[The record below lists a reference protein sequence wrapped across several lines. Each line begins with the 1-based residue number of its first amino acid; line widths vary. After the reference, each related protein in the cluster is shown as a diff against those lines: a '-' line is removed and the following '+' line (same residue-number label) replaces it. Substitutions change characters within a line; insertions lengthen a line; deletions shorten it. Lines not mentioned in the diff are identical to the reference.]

1 MFKIDKDILKEYA
14 RLAVI
19 TGVNVQKGQT
29 LLIKAPIEAYALA
42 RECVSVAYQVGAK
55 NVEVEYY
62 DDYKSKLDFTYKDE
76 DTLSNF
82 PKWQALKIEE
92 LIKED
97 YCAISIVGGDPDLLS
112 GLDGKKINSALMARK
127 KALAD
132 YQYYFMNSV
141 GQWCVIAY
149 PELSW
154 AKKVFPGLNDQEAM
168 QSLWKAILD
177 TSRVK
182 LDETVSNWEKHD
194 EELMSHCHK
203 LNEYNFKAL
212 HFKNS
217 LGTNLRVGLIKD
229 HIWSGGKEYA
239 SGKYK
244 VSFNANIPT
253 EEVFTM
259 PDRYHIDGIVY
270 STKPLSYSGKLINR
284 FSLTFKDGEVVD
296 YKADENIEVLKS
308 ILDTDKGSKSLGE
321 VALISYDS
329 PISKSNILF
338 YDTLFD
344 ENASCH
350 LALGACYPTTVKD
363 GDKLSSEELYKLG
376 GNDSLNH
383 VDFMFGTSDLSVFG
397 EKYDGEMIE
406 VFKNGNFVF

>member
-1 MFKIDKDILKEYA
+1 MVCY
-14 RLAVI
+14 
-19 TGVNVQKGQT
+19 
-29 LLIKAPIEAYALA
+29 
-42 RECVSVAYQVGAK
+42 S
-55 NVEVEYY
+55 
-62 DDYKSKLDFTYKDE
+62 
-76 DTLSNF
+76 LS
-82 PKWQALKIEE
+82 
-92 LIKED
+92 
-97 YCAISIVGGDPDLLS
+97 
-112 GLDGKKINSALMARK
+112 
-127 KALAD
+127 
-132 YQYYFMNSV
+132 
-141 GQWCVIAY
+141 
-149 PELSW
+149 
-154 AKKVFPGLNDQEAM
+154 KKVFPELSDDKAM
-168 QSLWKAILD
+168 NALWRAILK

-182 LDETVSNWEKHD
+182 LNKTVLNWQKHD
-194 EELMSHCHK
+194 EELLHHTKK
-203 LNEYNFKAL
+203 LNEYNFKTL

-217 LGTNLRVGLIKD
+217 LGTDLRVGLIKD

-244 VSFNANIPT
+244 VAFNANIPT

-259 PDRYHIDGIVY
+259 PDRYHIDGTVY
-270 STKPLSYSGKLINR
+270 STKPLSYSGKLIPS
-284 FSLTFKDGEVVD
+284 FCLTFKDGKVID
-296 YKADENIEVLKS
+296 YDAKENKDVLKS

-383 VDFMFGTSDLSVFG
+383 VDFMFGSRDMSILG
-397 EKYDGEMIE
+397 EKYDGEIVE

>member
-1 MFKIDKDILKEYA
+1 MFEIDKDILREYA
-14 RLAVI
+14 NLAVI
-19 TGVNVQKGQT
+19 TGVNVQRGQT
-29 LLIKAPIEAYALA
+29 LLIKAPIEAYDLA
-42 RECVSVAYQVGAK
+42 RECSLVAYEAGAK
-55 NVEVEYY
+55 NVEIEYY
-62 DDYKSKLDFTYKDE
+62 DDYKTKLDFSYKDE
-76 DTLSNF
+76 DTLANF

-97 YCAISIVGGDPDLLS
+97 YCAISIIGGDPDLLS

-149 PELSW
+149 PEVSW
-154 AKKVFPGLNDQEAM
+154 AKKVFPELNEKEAM
-168 QSLWKAILD
+168 DALWEAILK
-177 TSRVK
+177 TSRVELNK
-182 LDETVSNWEKHD
+182 TVSNWQAHD
-194 EELMSHCHK
+194 KELMSHCDR

-217 LGTNLRVGLIKD
+217 LGTDLRVGLIKD
-229 HIWSGGKEYA
+229 HIWAGGKEMA
-239 SGKYK
+239 SGNYK

-259 PDRYHIDGIVY
+259 PDRYHIDGVVY
-270 STKPLSYSGKLINR
+270 STKPLSYSGKLIPSFN
-284 FSLTFKDGEVVD
+284 LTFKDGEVVD
-296 YKADENIEVLKS
+296 YYANENMEVLKS

-363 GDKLSSEELYKLG
+363 GDKMSTDDLYKLG

-383 VDFMFGTSDLSVFG
+383 VDFMFGSSDLSVLG
-397 EKYDGEMIE
+397 EKYNGEMVE